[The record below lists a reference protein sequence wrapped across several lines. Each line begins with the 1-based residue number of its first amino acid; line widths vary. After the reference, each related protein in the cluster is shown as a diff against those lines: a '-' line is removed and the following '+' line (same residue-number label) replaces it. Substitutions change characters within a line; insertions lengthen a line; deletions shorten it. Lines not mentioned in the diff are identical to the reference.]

1 MWLSHVTVVCL
12 LWRNKYMILRRLLT
26 GALLMMSAS
35 ALWAEDLT
43 LRYVAPASNWVEAL
57 PVGNSTLGAMIYG
70 GVPVEEIQLNEET
83 FWSGGPYNNN
93 NPNGLVHLDEIRE
106 LVFNEKFKEAQDLID
121 ASYNTP
127 QNGMRYLTLGSVK
140 LNFANQENV
149 KDYKRTLDLAEA
161 LQSTEYTSGATKYT
175 RTAFAS
181 MTDTVVVMNLTAAGS
196 GKLDFTVSYT
206 NPLVHTCGVDNS
218 RLVFDVKEVEHE
230 GIPGAVRAHGIVN
243 VLTDGKV
250 SSTDSTLTV
259 GNASKATLYIAA
271 ATNFVDYD
279 DVSGD
284 EKTRAE
290 NRLANALKKSYSSLL
305 ADHTAKYKEQFDRV
319 SLTLPGGDGA
329 DMPTDQ
335 RVSAYKNGGD
345 ESLAALLF
353 QYGRYLL
360 ISSSQPGG
368 QPANL
373 QGIWNESPYAPWDSK
388 YTININAEMNYWPA
402 ENANLSETHQPLF
415 DMIEDMSHTG
425 AETAKVLYGA
435 DGWVA
440 HHNTDLWRACGPV
453 DGAYNGMWPN
463 GGAWLA
469 THLWQ
474 HYLYTGDKDF
484 LHKYYPVMKGCA
496 DFYKSHFV
504 RHPKYGYL
512 VTAPSMSPE
521 HGYDGAGSP
530 ITAGCTM
537 DNQIAYDALYNVI
550 QASSVLNEN
559 KAYRDSLYKTLEQ
572 LPPMRIGRYSQLQE
586 WIVDADNPK
595 DDHRHVSHLYG
606 LYPSAQITPF
616 NTPNA
621 FEGAKN
627 ALIQRGDMA
636 TGWSIGWKIN
646 LWARLLDGNH
656 AYKIIKNMITL
667 IKGDRNS
674 FAAIEDMGRL
684 YPNLFDAHPPFQ
696 IDGNFGFASGV
707 VEMLLQSHDGAVHL
721 LPALPDAWTSGK
733 VSGLK
738 ARGNYEVDMTWNNNS
753 LECAVITSHIGGPLR
768 IRSYEPLKG
777 EGLKVAEGECL
788 NPLLKAPDI
797 TDAVVS
803 PEASVL
809 EVNLPV
815 VYEYDIMTTPGQK
828 IILSSGK

>member
-1 MWLSHVTVVCL
+1 MKAKQLF
-12 LWRNKYMILRRLLT
+12 I
-26 GALLMMSAS
+26 GALCLSCS
-35 ALWAEDLT
+35 WAAHADDLT
-43 LRYVAPASNWVEAL
+43 LRYFTPASTWVEAL
-57 PVGNSTLGAMIYG
+57 PVGNSALGAMIYG

-93 NPNGLVHLDEIRE
+93 NPNGLAHLDEIRE

-161 LQSTEYTSGATKYT
+161 LQSTEYTSGATKYA

-181 MTDTVVVMNLTAAGS
+181 MTDTVVVMNLTAAGA
-196 GKLDFTVSYT
+196 GKLDFTVSYS
-206 NPLVHTCGVDNS
+206 NPLTHTCGVDNG

-230 GIPGAVRAHGIVN
+230 GIPGAVRAHGIVK
-243 VLTDGKV
+243 VVTDGKL
-250 SSTDSTLTV
+250 SSTDSTLSV
-259 GNASKATLYIAA
+259 DNASKATLYITA

-279 DVSGD
+279 DVSGN
-284 EKTRAE
+284 ETARAE
-290 NRLANALKKSYSSLL
+290 KRLADALRKSYKSLL

-319 SLTLPGGDGA
+319 SLTLPGGAHDGMA
-329 DMPTDQ
+329 TDE
-335 RVSAYKNGGD
+335 RVAAYKNGED

-373 QGIWNESPYAPWDSK
+373 QGIWNDSPYAPWDSK

-415 DMIEDMSHTG
+415 DLIEDMSHTG
-425 AETAKVLYGA
+425 AETARVMYGA

-484 LHKYYPVMKGCA
+484 LRKYYPVMKGCA
-496 DFYKSHFV
+496 DFYKSHLV

-550 QASSVLNEN
+550 QASAVLGED
-559 KAYRDSLYKTLEQ
+559 KSYRDSLAAIIKQ
-572 LPPMRIGRYSQLQE
+572 LPPMQVGRYAQLQE

-595 DDHRHVSHLYG
+595 DEHRHVSHLYG
-606 LYPSAQITPF
+606 LYPSAQVTPF

-627 ALIQRGDMA
+627 TLIQRGDMA

-667 IKGDRNS
+667 IKGNKNS
-674 FAAIEDMGRL
+674 FAAAGEMGRL

-707 VEMLLQSHDGAVHL
+707 VEMLVQSHDGAVHL
-721 LPALPDAWTSGK
+721 LPALPDAWNNGE

-738 ARGNYEVDMTWNNNS
+738 ARGNFEVDMKWADS
-753 LECAVITSHIGGPLR
+753 RLQSAVIKSHIGGSLR
-768 IRSYEPLKG
+768 IRSYVPLKG
-777 EGLKVAEGECL
+777 KGLKAAKGECR
-788 NPLLKAPDI
+788 NDLLKAPSI
-797 TDAVVS
+797 VDARVS
-803 PEASVL
+803 PEADMSGLNV
-809 EVNLPV
+809 PK
-815 VYEYDIMTTPGQK
+815 VYEYDIMTKPGQVVT
-828 IILSSGK
+828 LSSAL